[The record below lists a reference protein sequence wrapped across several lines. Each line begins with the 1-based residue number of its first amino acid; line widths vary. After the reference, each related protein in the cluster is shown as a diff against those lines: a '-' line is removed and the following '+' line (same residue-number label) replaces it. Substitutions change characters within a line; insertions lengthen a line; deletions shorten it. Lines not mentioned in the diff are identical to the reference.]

1 MNRREATGKAFGKV
15 ILIGDQFVIQG
26 VPAILAALP
35 YETYSKVIVAPD
47 GTAGWTLDDR
57 RIEVPGYK
65 VAKLEDQKKAMT
77 IMIDEMGLSNRS
89 LHVELYGDLLAGSG
103 VGASA
108 AHCVSFVRACNSLF
122 DLGYDDAAV
131 NYYAWRGEFG
141 YHGLPSGLDNTVST
155 FGGTILYELHDGKK
169 SFETLRL
176 AQPIEV
182 VMGNSGVTA
191 DTSKLKGFLEQQRD
205 ENPDLFH
212 QRLETVRSQVGL
224 LKEALERNDLHTVGS
239 IMTENH
245 SLLCEM
251 GLSHPR
257 LVELCDLARSLG
269 AYGAKVT
276 GGGRGGYMVA
286 LTPGKVLQ
294 DKVAKAFEEKG
305 ISTVRGVIQ

>member
-1 MNRREATGKAFGKV
+1 MDRTTATGSANGKV

-26 VPAILAALP
+26 VPAVLAALP
-35 YETYSKVIVAPD
+35 YQTVCTVELDPD
-47 GTAGWTLDDR
+47 GAPGWTMDDR

-65 VAKLEDQKKAMT
+65 AAKLEDQRHAMDT
-77 IMIDEMGLSNRS
+77 MIEEMGLSKYS
-89 LHVELYGDLLAGSG
+89 LRITLSGDLLAGSG

-108 AHCVSFVRACNSLF
+108 ANCVSFARACNELF
-122 DLGYDDAAV
+122 DLGLDDAAV
-131 NYYAWRGEFG
+131 NYFAWRGEFG

-155 FGGTILYELHDGKK
+155 YGGTILYELHDGRK

-176 AQPIEV
+176 KRPIEV

-205 ENPDLFH
+205 EDPKLFEK
-212 QRLETVRSQVGL
+212 RLEVIRTQVNSL
-224 LKEALERNDLHTVGS
+224 RKALEADDLELVGS
-239 IMTENH
+239 IMSENH
-245 SLLCEM
+245 RLLIDM

-257 LVELCDLARSLG
+257 LIELCDLALSLG

-286 LTPGKVLQ
+286 LTPGKELQ
-294 DKVAKAFEEKG
+294 ERVAKAFEDRG
-305 ISTVRGVIQ
+305 ISTIRGYIQ